1 MSVVEYGSAL
11 ASGEGPRPGEVWLVG
26 AGPGDPGLLTLRAVE
41 LLRDVHDEVSDVGS
55 LVRHQDPLAEMR
67 SGLHLAVA
75 NRQEEAV
82 WLLLWLSST
91 MPSESFPPPARQ
103 VAESMGL
110 GRLSVQPDAD
120 IRALKDA
127 QGRTAE
133 SVAQDDPEAWRI
145 LLEAGALSP

>member
-1 MSVVEYGSAL
+1 
-11 ASGEGPRPGEVWLVG
+11 
-26 AGPGDPGLLTLRAVE
+26 
-41 LLRDVHDEVSDVGS
+41 
-55 LVRHQDPLAEMR
+55 MR